1 MKKKER
7 GKSVGKQFN
16 VNGNCIPELHYM
28 VELTERL
35 GQIKIMVEA
44 GQYFIINRARQYG
57 KTTLL
62 YALESYLKADYVVI
76 SIDFQ
81 KLGTAKYENENRFA
95 LSFADFF
102 MRELA
107 RNGQPDVPDVN
118 RETETL
124 RKICQSRDSS
134 YSLYE
139 LFENLNRICE
149 VSPRPV
155 VLMIDEAD
163 SASDNQVFQSHFII
177 RDLDILGKFGRLDF
191 ELPVIRE

>member
-1 MKKKER
+1 MRKR
-7 GKSVGKQFN
+7 FN
-16 VNGNCIPELHYM
+16 VTGLCIPQKHYM
-28 VELTERL
+28 VNLAQRL
-35 GQIKIMVEA
+35 AQIKEMVDEGA
-44 GQYFIINRARQYG
+44 YFTIHRARQYG

-62 YALESYLKADYVVI
+62 YALESYLK
-76 SIDFQ
+76 
-81 KLGTAKYENENRFA
+81 
-95 LSFADFF
+95 
-102 MRELA
+102 A

>member
-1 MKKKER
+1 MRKR
-7 GKSVGKQFN
+7 FN
-16 VNGNCIPELHYM
+16 VTGLCIPQKHYM
-28 VELTERL
+28 VNLAQRL
-35 GQIKIMVEA
+35 ARIKEMVDEGA
-44 GQYFIINRARQYG
+44 YFTIHRARQYG

-62 YALESYLKADYVVI
+62 YALESYLKTDYVVI